1 MEPEGKHQVAVVGAG
16 ASGMA
21 TAILLAEG
29 GVDVALIEAND
40 LTGKKLLATG
50 NGKCNFTNNFQNWQY
65 PAVYRKC
72 CLLPRGA
79 PGSGNAVVKTL

>member
-50 NGKCNFTNNFQNWQY
+50 NGKCNFTNN
-65 PAVYRKC
+65 PEC